1 MKTLQYYIILLF
13 LITACSKADKAEKLT
28 IREGKIKVAVDESFK
43 YIADAQIDAYKMH
56 YPKTE
61 FEVVYTPEQKAIGLM
76 LSDSVELAI
85 VSREL
90 DETEQKYFT
99 SRELSYLPGHM
110 AVDAVALI
118 VNTDSQLDSISMA
131 EIKSILLG
139 TNQNKNRL
147 VFDNSS
153 SSNLNMMLKKFEVE
167 DITKGNI
174 SAAKGTND
182 VFEFIENSNYSI
194 GVIGNNWISD
204 SDDPRALKLRSRFKV
219 LAVSEDGKNAVKPST
234 LSLEEKTYPLTKT
247 IYLHTT
253 QDRWGVA
260 KGFVRFACSQVG
272 QLVVE
277 KMGLQPYYIIPKNYS
292 INPGPNI
299 ITVE

>member
-1 MKTLQYYIILLF
+1 MNNLKILVLF
-13 LITACSKADKAEKLT
+13 LIAATACTKADKAEKLT
-28 IREGKIKVAVDESFK
+28 IREGSIKVAVDESFK
-43 YIADAQIDAYKMH
+43 YIADAQIAAYKMH

-76 LSDSVELAI
+76 LSDSVDLAI

-90 DETEQKYFT
+90 DETEQLYFT
-99 SRELSYLPGHM
+99 SRKMEYLPGRL

-118 VNTDSQLDSISMA
+118 VNKESSLDSISFA
-131 EIKSILLG
+131 EIKSILKG
-139 TNQNKNRL
+139 SNQNKNKL

-153 SSNLNMMLKKFEVE
+153 SSNLNMMLDKFEIE
-167 DITKGNI
+167 DPKQGNI
-174 SAAKGTND
+174 SAAHGTNE
-182 VFEFIENSNYSI
+182 VFDFIENSNYSI

-204 SDDPRALKLRSRFKV
+204 TDDPRARQLLTRFKV
-219 LAVSEDGKNAVKPST
+219 LAVSENGKEAVKPSVY
-234 LSLEEKTYPLTKT
+234 SLQEKTYPLTKT

-299 ITVE
+299 VVVE